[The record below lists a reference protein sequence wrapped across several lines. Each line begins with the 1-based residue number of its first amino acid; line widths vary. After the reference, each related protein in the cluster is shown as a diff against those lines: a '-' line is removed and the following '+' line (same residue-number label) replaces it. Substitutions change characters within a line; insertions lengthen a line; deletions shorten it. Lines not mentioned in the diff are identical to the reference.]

1 MSRRSRRVG
10 TVTAV
15 VALGLGVTFGGGCA
29 HYRSNPTPGVNSLG
43 VSKDYSRNR
52 FATMIDTN
60 LRAVRNDGTRFWLL
74 DRPSR
79 LHPQPAP
86 Y

>member
-1 MSRRSRRVG
+1 MSSRSRRVG

-15 VALGLGVTFGGGCA
+15 VALGLGLTFGGGCA
-29 HYRSNPTPGVNSLG
+29 HNRMNPTPGVSSLG
-43 VSKDYSRNR
+43 VSKEYSRNK
-52 FATMIDTN
+52 FATMVNTN
-60 LRAVRNDGTRFWLL
+60 LRAARNDGARFWLL

-79 LHPQPAP
+79 LNPHPAP